1 MSKAVRCLTRCVL
14 KALRVRWIVTRVAE
28 FGARTAGPSAFVW
41 RAVGSVDSPV
51 QGLPTP
57 FLPVLFIR
65 KRTAVSEVDG
75 CFPERRDALRAC
87 PGVFAV
93 AVEHG
98 A

>member
-28 FGARTAGPSAFVW
+28 FGARLPVPVHLSGALSVPSIRRSKAGSDA
-41 RAVGSVDSPV
+41 
-51 QGLPTP
+51 

-87 PGVFAV
+87 SGAFAV

>member
-1 MSKAVRCLTRCVL
+1 MPKAACRLARFVL

-41 RAVGSVDSPV
+41 RAAGFVDSPV
-51 QGLPTP
+51 QGRPTP

-87 PGVFAV
+87 SGVFAV